1 MMEAVIV
8 SSTRVKFNF
17 SLKELA
23 DCYRKYR
30 ASNLKYAPEGP
41 FICCWIA
48 YMLVDKCIKGKLVN
62 SWNKSIP
69 VRWDMFDID
78 ETSMEFMDQWISKVN
93 PNGHRDENTM
103 FNEWNYDTKY
113 CISVLG
119 GSLSGGYRQAALDKA
134 VQNNPDVEFVMNL
147 CLDCTNEFVE

>member
-48 YMLVDKCIKGKLVN
+48 YMLVDKCIKDKLVN

-69 VRWDMFDID
+69 VRWDMFDVD
-78 ETSMEFMDQWISKVN
+78 ETSMEFMNQWISKVN
-93 PNGHRDENTM
+93 PEGNHAVDSM
-103 FNEWNYDTKY
+103 FNEWNYDTEY

-119 GSLSGGYRQAALDKA
+119 GSLSGSYRQAALDKA
-134 VQNNPDVEFVMNL
+134 VQNNPDVEFVVNL
-147 CLDCTNEFVE
+147 CLDYTNEFIE